1 MFCSVLLQTA
11 GLVPDWI
18 RLPFTQARL
27 PSDILDVLLLQRM
40 NLGCPVADADTPS
53 AYLTSRPI
61 RQVMY
66 GLLLG
71 RRGGPVQERDREGFQ
86 LKFIPVQPAFRGV
99 AMQLQL
105 NSLDQV
111 KLSGFSETDRK

>member
-1 MFCSVLLQTA
+1 
-11 GLVPDWI
+11 
-18 RLPFTQARL
+18 
-27 PSDILDVLLLQRM
+27 M

-99 AMQLQL
+99 AKQLQL